1 MCSPQALLDVTHG
14 ELEDAEILLSKQLDL
29 EEQAKREAMWK
40 RRGKKKIE
48 LVEQMEEQVSSLNRV

>member
-1 MCSPQALLDVTHG
+1 LDVTHG